1 MLSVHSA
8 LVVIS
13 KITTA
18 IAKGKE
24 KSKNMKKRLFKGK
37 SKRTKIFTAITFAC
51 VLVVIALN
59 LILTYFGVNR
69 NIFLDMTPEGLYTL
83 SDEMVDVCDEIFDKI
98 SQSDTG
104 NKVKIT
110 FCSDPD
116 YLIASELAR
125 ATYLMAIN
133 LQNRYPEAVDVETV
147 NVNINPTAVS
157 QYKTTSLTSIKSTDV
172 IISYG
177 RRYVIRSHSN
187 FWASGKNEYDHYNGE
202 YKMVSSIKSVS
213 AVERPAAYF
222 VTDFGTT
229 YYDPQNPDSEMS
241 KSMSAFAGLLVERG
255 LEVKTLELSS
265 VEKNIPEDCVLL
277 IINNPT
283 KDFEYD
289 KDAIGSLGYVSD
301 IEKIDRYLVNRQGAL
316 AVAKDYEVR
325 LPAFETFLYEW
336 GFTFSDSIVCDEESS
351 LADNPDGEKTGTT
364 LSAVYNTDPDSYAY
378 TLYGQYSNLYS
389 APLTVVTNSGS
400 VECSFGESASVHED
414 GAKDVSRNYVSLL
427 ETSDKAQKYYVTN
440 ENGDEVRYVD
450 GAPGKQDLAGLCIR
464 SYFDSISKIN
474 LYSYVFCVNSTDF
487 FENSLIGEPSY
498 ANYDIV
504 SAVVDK
510 ISRVDDYASLN
521 LGGSS
526 INSTSIGGKLI
537 IPMNMTELG
546 EDVSSNKL
554 DETGSS
560 YEIIK
565 TNRGISTT
573 DKIVYSCFIFAVPAA
588 AAVVGIV
595 VSVKRRYL

>member
-1 MLSVHSA
+1 M
-8 LVVIS
+8 
-13 KITTA
+13 
-18 IAKGKE
+18 E
-24 KSKNMKKRLFKGK
+24 KRLFKGK

-69 NIFLDMTPEGLYTL
+69 NVFLDMTPEGLYTL
-83 SDEMVDVCDEIFDKI
+83 SDEMVDACDEIFDKL
-98 SQSDTG
+98 SQNGTDK
-104 NKVKIT
+104 KVKIT
-110 FCSDPD
+110 FCTDPD
-116 YLIASELAR
+116 YLIASSIAR

-133 LQNRYPEAVDVETV
+133 LENRYPESVDVETV

-157 QYKTTSLTSIKSTDV
+157 QYKTTSLTAINPTDV

-177 RRYVIRSHSN
+177 ERYVIRAQAN
-187 FWASGKNEYDHYNGE
+187 FWASGQSQYSHYNGE
-202 YKMVSSIKSVS
+202 YKIVSAIKSVS
-213 AVERPAAYF
+213 AVARPAAYF

-229 YYDPQNPDSEMS
+229 YYDPKNPTSEMS
-241 KSMSAFAGLLVERG
+241 KSMSDFAGLLVERG
-255 LEVKTLELSS
+255 LEVKTLELSK
-265 VEKNIPEDCVLL
+265 EERIPEDCLLL

-289 KDAIGSLGYVSD
+289 KNEIDSLGYVSD
-301 IEKIDRYLVNRQGAL
+301 LEKIDRYIVNRQGAL

-336 GFTFSDSIVCDEESS
+336 GFTFSDSIVCDMESS
-351 LADNPDGEKTGTT
+351 LDDNPDGEKTGST
-364 LSAVYNTDPDSYAY
+364 LAVVYDTDPDSYSYA
-378 TLYGQYSNLYS
+378 LYGEYSNLYS

-400 VECSFGESASVHED
+400 VECSFGESASAHED

-427 ETSDKAQKYYVTN
+427 ATSDKAQKYYVTK

-450 GAPGKQDLAGLCIR
+450 GQPGKQDLAALCIR
-464 SYFDSISKIN
+464 SSFDSISKIN
-474 LYSYVFCVNSTDF
+474 LYSYVFCASSADF
-487 FENSLIGEPSY
+487 FENGLIGETSY

-504 SAVVDK
+504 SAIVDK
-510 ISRVDDYASLN
+510 ISRIDDYASLN

-526 INSTSIGGKLI
+526 INSTSVGGKYI

-546 EDVSSNKL
+546 ETITSNKL
-554 DETGSS
+554 DENGVS

-565 TNRGISTT
+565 ENNGFSTSA
-573 DKIVYSCFIFAVPAA
+573 KIVYTCFIFAVPAA
-588 AAVVGIV
+588 VAIVGIV
-595 VSVKRRYL
+595 VSIKRRYL